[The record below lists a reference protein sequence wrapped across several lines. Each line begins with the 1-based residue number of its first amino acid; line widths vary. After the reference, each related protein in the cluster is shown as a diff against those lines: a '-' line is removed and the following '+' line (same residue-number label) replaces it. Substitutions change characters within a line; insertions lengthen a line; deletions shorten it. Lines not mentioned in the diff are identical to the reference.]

1 VEGRRHV
8 AVDCVAPVERG
19 LPAVLPSIIVTA
31 TRDNRGGA
39 VLLLLLFPGSRTQL
53 AFQHFKLGLKHL
65 LNLLR
70 VKLLELLL
78 LLVGGILV
86 LL

>member
-19 LPAVLPSIIVTA
+19 LPAVLPSVTA
-31 TRDNRGGA
+31 TGNYRGGA
-39 VLLLLLFPGSRTQL
+39 VLLFPGSRTQL

-78 LLVGGILV
+78 LLLGGGILV

>member
-19 LPAVLPSIIVTA
+19 LPAVLPSVIVTA
-31 TRDNRGGA
+31 ARNYRGGA
-39 VLLLLLFPGSRTQL
+39 VLLFPGSRTQF

>member
-19 LPAVLPSIIVTA
+19 LPAVLPSVIVTA
-31 TRDNRGGA
+31 AGDNRGGA
-39 VLLLLLFPGSRTQL
+39 VLLFTGSRTQF

-78 LLVGGILV
+78 LLGSVLV